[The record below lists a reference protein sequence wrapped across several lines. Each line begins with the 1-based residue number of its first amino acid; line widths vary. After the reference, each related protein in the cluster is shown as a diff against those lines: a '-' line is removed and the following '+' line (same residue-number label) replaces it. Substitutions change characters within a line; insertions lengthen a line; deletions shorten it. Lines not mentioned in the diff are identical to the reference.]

1 MIMAVSMVVS
11 HVVVVF
17 IIVVFVWSS
26 LLLLI
31 AALCKTLSHMGLL
44 LQRLSLS
51 HQLFFK
57 KVVLK
62 TGDAIY
68 FFRVETI
75 KWLGSHCSLSA
86 VIQECCPYKLVCSS
100 AY

>member
-1 MIMAVSMVVS
+1 MHDIAPHGATAAEALISSSAV
-11 HVVVVF
+11 
-17 IIVVFVWSS
+17 
-26 LLLLI
+26 
-31 AALCKTLSHMGLL
+31 
-44 LQRLSLS
+44 
-51 HQLFFK
+51 FK

-86 VIQECCPYKLVCSS
+86 VIQECCPYKLVHSS

>member
-1 MIMAVSMVVS
+1 MAINIVLGLVL
-11 HVVVVF
+11 VVF
-17 IIVVFVWSS
+17 IIVVFV
-26 LLLLI
+26 I
-31 AALCKTLSHMGLL
+31 A
-44 LQRLSLS
+44 QRLLFP

-86 VIQECCPYKLVCSS
+86 VIQECCPYKLVRSS